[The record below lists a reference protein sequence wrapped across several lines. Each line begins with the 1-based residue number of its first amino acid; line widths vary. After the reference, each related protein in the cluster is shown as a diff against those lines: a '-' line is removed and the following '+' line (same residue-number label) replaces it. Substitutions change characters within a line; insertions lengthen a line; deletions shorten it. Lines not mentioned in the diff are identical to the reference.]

1 MSDPRF
7 TNPYATPTQA
17 AIGPDG
23 TVVARPDARVQAAF
37 LTQAFLWMFVG
48 LAVTA
53 GVSFFV
59 QSNTRLLEFAGNNWL
74 ILVFGQLALALG
86 IQFGIRR
93 IPATAALGL
102 FFVYAASLGL
112 TIGLIVSFY
121 TAGSVATAFISASA
135 MFGAAA
141 IYGATTRRN
150 LNSLGGFLFM
160 GMIGLLVASVVNLFL
175 GSSPLGWAISLIGV
189 IVFTVYT
196 AYDVQRISYGDYAAS
211 LGSVEKASVL
221 GAIHLYIN
229 FVNIFL
235 FLLRLMGSRR

>member
-1 MSDPRF
+1 MSQNQALPSQLGVRPTSELATRF
-7 TNPYATPTQA
+7 LSQSF
-17 AIGPDG
+17 G
-23 TVVARPDARVQAAF
+23 
-37 LTQAFLWMFVG
+37 WMFAGLLLTAGIAAVVSTQVG
-48 LAVTA
+48 LQNAI
-53 GVSFFV
+53 
-59 QSNTRLLEFAGNNWL
+59 RPLWL
-74 ILVFGQLALALG
+74 FIVFGQLGLGLG
-86 IQFGIRR
+86 IQGLMGRMS
-93 IPATAALGL
+93 ATLGLGL
-102 FFVYAASLGL
+102 FFVFAATMGL
-112 TIGLIVSFY
+112 TVGVIVSLY
-121 TAGSVATAFISASA
+121 KVQSVITAFLAASA

-141 IYGATTRRN
+141 VYGATTKRS
-150 LNSLGGFLFM
+150 LTGLGGFLFM

-175 GSSPLGWAISLIGV
+175 GSNPLGWAISLIGV